1 MAEATRQKLL
11 YKDKDDQWRR
21 ESVQYV
27 YQRCMPDNLYFESLY
42 KAANGEI
49 DVTDYSYITNPYGQA
64 VADRPQLQS
73 YPAKLRNYPI
83 IPEIIQLLIGEKR
96 DRPVLASVIAVNP
109 DTINRKK
116 AEEVIALKGALKQ
129 IFVNTLND
137 LGMDTNL
144 ESKPVPPLDQFM
156 SSFNDNWADQRSVV
170 GQEVLNYLMEDLDIP
185 EKFIQG
191 FKHWLITATTYTIK
205 DVVNDDVIY
214 RILNPK
220 HVGFIADENTE
231 YIEDA
236 EAVCVEEFLSKA
248 SFFDRYWAL
257 IRETIIE
264 NEELSKNQT
273 YDNLTNDL
281 DRNNA
286 SALGPTPL
294 TFSAFGGNT
303 ANGHSYWGEDSN
315 LTSSNFS
322 SEIPSAFYGRLG
334 DTVKVTYVNW
344 TSMKLIKE
352 ISVVNEFGEQM
363 IIEVPDDYVVEK
375 EFGEELINEY
385 WVNEKWEGYVVD
397 DNKYYFGVQPLP
409 IQRNLINNKS
419 ACKNLING
427 RIRRMGDRKALSVV
441 ELLMPFQHLYN
452 MLHYKRTNI
461 LAKNKDKLL
470 LMPIGL
476 IPNKNG
482 HDMYSTMYH
491 ADANGILW
499 IDETADNAAQAINAI
514 KAIDL
519 GLGSYVESVTNM
531 MMTVKME
538 AESVVGINSQRKAN
552 VSAKAGLGTT
562 EAAIAQS
569 HIITADLFEDYE
581 KFQEKEMIGLLDISR
596 FAFLNGKKAAYLN
609 SAGRTAFLEIAKE
622 DEDFCNSEFG
632 VRVTSSA
639 KEKEKFDKMKMFAET
654 FASQKVKPSVL
665 AAVLNAETNF
675 GKLVTQ
681 LKEIEAQDEALQ
693 QQIAQAEADQKNQ
706 ELQAKMALEQQKLN
720 LEVYKTDQDNLT
732 KEKIALINSETT
744 LLGMDKNTN
753 GIEDANELNKHALER
768 EKHFSDIS
776 IAKEELRLKEQEI
789 NIKANTEI
797 YKANTALQIAKE
809 NKNKFDSKSKKK

>member
-11 YKDKDDQWRR
+11 YKDKDDQWRK

-27 YQRCMPDNLYFESLY
+27 YQRCMPNNLYFDSLY

-49 DVTDYSYITNPYGQA
+49 DVTDYSYITNPYGNA

-83 IPEIIQLLIGEKR
+83 IPEIIQLLLGEKR
-96 DRPVLASVIAVNP
+96 DRPLLASVIAVNP

-116 AEEVIALKGALKQ
+116 AEEALAMKNVLKQ

-137 LGMDTNL
+137 LGMDTGM
-144 ESKPVPPLDQFM
+144 ETKPVPPLDQFM
-156 SSFNDNWADQRSVV
+156 DSLNDNWADQRSVV
-170 GQEVLNYLMEDLDIP
+170 GQEVLNYLIEDLDIP

-191 FKHWLITATTYTIK
+191 FKHWIVTATAYTIK
-205 DVVNDDVIY
+205 DVINDDVIY

-248 SFFDRYWAL
+248 SFFDRYWSL
-257 IRETIIE
+257 IRESIIPGE
-264 NEELSKNQT
+264 GLSANET
-273 YDNLTNDL
+273 YDNVTNDL

-286 SALGPTPL
+286 SSVGPNPL
-294 TFSAFGGNT
+294 TFASGNFSRG
-303 ANGHSYWGEDSN
+303 AYWGDNGNVGSSAGF
-315 LTSSNFS
+315 TSD
-322 SEIPSAFYGRLG
+322 IPSSFYSNVG
-334 DTVKVTYVNW
+334 DEVKVTYVNW
-344 TSMKLIKE
+344 TSMKLIKR
-352 ISVVNEFGEQM
+352 ISVINEFGEQE
-363 IIEVPDDYVVEK
+363 IVEVPDDYKIEK
-375 EFGEELINEY
+375 EFGEELVNEY

-397 DNKYYFGVQPLP
+397 DNRYYFGVQPLP
-409 IQRNLINNKS
+409 IQRNLLNNKS
-419 ACKNLING
+419 SCKNLING

-461 LAKNKDKLL
+461 IAKNKDKVL

-482 HDMYSTMYH
+482 HDMYSTMFH

-538 AESVVGINSQRKAN
+538 AEGVVGINQQRKAN
-552 VSAKAGLGTT
+552 VSGKAGLGVTD
-562 EAAIAQS
+562 AAIAQS
-569 HIITADLFEDYE
+569 HIITADLFEDFE
-581 KFQEKEMIGLLDISR
+581 KFQEKELCGLLDVSR
-596 FAFLNGKKAAYLN
+596 FAFLYGKKAAYLN

-632 VRVTSSA
+632 VKVTSSA
-639 KEKEKFDKMKMFAET
+639 KEKEKLNKMKAFAET
-654 FASQKVKPSVL
+654 LASQKVKASQL
-665 AAVLNAETNF
+665 AVILNAESNF
-675 GKLVTQ
+675 SKLITE
-681 LKEIEAQDEALQ
+681 LKALEAEEQAILQ
-693 QQIAQAEADQKNQ
+693 QEAQAEADMKNQ
-706 ELQAKMALEQQKLN
+706 ELQAKMTQDQQKLN
-720 LEVYKTDQDNLT
+720 LEYYKVDQNNIT
-732 KEKIALINSETT
+732 AEKVALIQSETQ
-744 LLGMDKNTN
+744 LLGLDKNLN
-753 GIEDANELNKHALER
+753 GVDDSVEVAKNALDR
-768 EKHFSDIS
+768 DKHFNEIGM
-776 IAKEELRLKEQEI
+776 KKQELDLKAREI
-789 NIKANTEI
+789 EIKAATEI
-797 YKANTALQIAKE
+797 YKVDGAVKVAGM
-809 NKNKFDSKSKKK
+809 NKNKYDKPKSKK